1 MENGTE
7 IKQTLSDAA
16 NPIEKLEITNSNP
29 TITAG
34 SIENI
39 DTIKEKTLNNTN
51 IEDVKKQVSDVEV
64 FGNGDLFQLIAK
76 ASSKEQGWMK
86 STKAMAIPGV
96 GCVVQVTTQQRNPNG
111 AYIIAEAV
119 TFVPNVTIHIDG
131 NGDKYLG

>member
-1 MENGTE
+1 MEKSTVIE
-7 IKQTLSDAA
+7 QTLSDAA
-16 NPIEKLEITNSNP
+16 NPVEKLEVTNSNP
-29 TITAG
+29 TITSD
-34 SIENI
+34 SIKKSLE
-39 DTIKEKTLNNTN
+39 EKALNNTN

-96 GCVVQVTTQQRNPNG
+96 GCVVQVTTQQRNPSG
-111 AYIIAEAV
+111 AYVIAEAL
-119 TFVPNVTIHIDG
+119 TFVPNVSIHTDG